1 MDLDSILIYIN
12 MGGFSAYVWPAYG
25 ACAGI
30 MTWLITASYIGL
42 LREKRMLAKFGS
54 RRTPVEKVSDI
65 DPAEALD
72 DS

>member
-1 MDLDSILIYIN
+1 LDLDSILIYID

-30 MTWLITASYIGL
+30 MIWLIVASYIRL

-54 RRTPVEKVSDI
+54 RRTSVEKVSDI
-65 DPAEALD
+65 DRAEAHD
-72 DS
+72 DA